1 MKKPITNTTSQIP
14 TEAMFSLAKTIL
26 DGARADGHTPSF
38 FVMSEATSRAM
49 GSYEAQRLLDG
60 ISSLKRIIHRFRHRN
75 APQGLSTLHGLPV
88 QSQPFLPFGHIALAV
103 AGPVS
108 HANRL
113 GTVQRQSEAAQN
125 GDTPTLD
132 QLATS
137 NGKVSPSDIL
147 IKAMTDID
155 HIKQVVVIRVH
166 DNNDVTMSMNCN
178 TFEANGILTKAM
190 HWLMM
195 QG

>member
-1 MKKPITNTTSQIP
+1 MKKSITNTTSQIP

-26 DGARADGHTPSF
+26 DSARSDGHTPSF

-49 GSYEAQRLLDG
+49 GAYEAQRLLDG
-60 ISSLKRIIHRFRHRN
+60 LSALKRIIHRFRHRN
-75 APQGLSTLHGLPV
+75 APQGISTLHGIPV
-88 QSQPFLPFGHIALAV
+88 QSHPFLPFGHIALAV
-103 AGPVS
+103 ASTVNQAS
-108 HANRL
+108 SL
-113 GTVQRQSEAAQN
+113 GTTKKVSETAEN

-137 NGKVSPSDIL
+137 NGKASPSDIL

-166 DNNDVTMSMNCN
+166 QNNDVDLCLNAN
-178 TFEANGILTKAM
+178 QFEAAGILEKARV
-190 HWLMM
+190 WLMM